1 MLYRKMGNLDWQVS
15 ALGFG
20 AMRLPVLKSWDQI
33 DEEKAGKMLRYA
45 IDMGVNYVDTAWV
58 YHEENSELFLGRALK
73 DGYREKVKLV
83 TKSPI
88 WLVDSRKSF
97 RTFLERQLKKL
108 DTGFL
113 DIYLL
118 HGISDEKWERVKQ
131 LHLVDE
137 LELLRKEGII
147 NHIGFSFHGSPDV
160 FKEIIDFHPWDTAMI
175 QYNYLDTDFQATEKG
190 LDYAYLKNVAVVVM
204 EPLRGGK
211 LVQSSAPIE
220 QILTEAPIK
229 RTLAE
234 WAFRFIWNHPGVSTV
249 LSGMSTMEQVKENI
263 RYAQEAFPNSFG
275 DDDFTIISRLKE
287 SYLSKLKVPCT
298 NCHYCMPC
306 PEGVDIPENFNLI
319 NHAAWE
325 GGVKNWIKKWY
336 DELDDPDIASDWH
349 GKGKAS
355 KCIQCGECVDKCPQ
369 NIDIPAVLEE
379 MTAIFEGSK
388 SLS

>member
-1 MLYRKMGNLDWQVS
+1 M
-15 ALGFG
+15 
-20 AMRLPVLKSWDQI
+20 
-33 DEEKAGKMLRYA
+33 
-45 IDMGVNYVDTAWV
+45 
-58 YHEENSELFLGRALK
+58 
-73 DGYREKVKLV
+73 
-83 TKSPI
+83 
-88 WLVDSRKSF
+88 
-97 RTFLERQLKKL
+97 
-108 DTGFL
+108 
-113 DIYLL
+113 
-118 HGISDEKWERVKQ
+118 
-131 LHLVDE
+131 
-137 LELLRKEGII
+137 
-147 NHIGFSFHGSPDV
+147 
-160 FKEIIDFHPWDTAMI
+160 DTAMI

-234 WAFRFIWNHPGVSTV
+234 WAFDSYGIIREFQQY
-249 LSGMSTMEQVKENI
+249 LGMSTMEQVKENI

-379 MTAIFEGSK
+379 MTAILKGVNPKLKAPSFHYFRGRSIYNSSVVNVLLLS
-388 SLS
+388 SLFLSGIVLLPSRTFTTHQKLLQ